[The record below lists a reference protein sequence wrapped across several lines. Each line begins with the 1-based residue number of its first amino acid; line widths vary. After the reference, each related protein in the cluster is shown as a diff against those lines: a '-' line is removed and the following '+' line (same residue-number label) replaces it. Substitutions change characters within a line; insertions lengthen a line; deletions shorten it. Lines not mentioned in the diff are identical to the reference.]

1 MVHLS
6 GNWLVV
12 VVEGDADASACDIE
26 AHALWSGGI
35 GSRFD
40 VGAATRLLDADGV
53 VLFGIDHREVDAAGD
68 GADVDRFLG
77 IDLAKGDFSRG
88 AVSLKLLALDV
99 LADDAAGDGIHI
111 DGLADGDVAHVDGA
125 ARAVDV
131 EVAASRDVL
140 KGGCAASGIDIDAL
154 TKGAVLDED
163 ASASAVEVESLGG
176 VKTFKSDGS
185 ASDIEV
191 VVDIGIGRN
200 GDDGDVFGEFLEVPW
215 PDEVDVAEPWPFFL
229 FHGEDAIGKAEVDLW
244 IGFAVFVV
252 DGDGFDVAFLELDF
266 AREGLDVEGTGDTGG
281 FVLSVDEVGSVAFF
295 VAIGDG
301 GSNACDG
308 SSDEE
313 EQGAG

>member
-6 GNWLVV
+6 GYRLVV
-12 VVEGDADASACDIE
+12 VVEGDADVSARDVE

-68 GADVDRFLG
+68 GLDVDRFLG
-77 IDLAKGDFSRG
+77 VDLAKGDSSRG
-88 AVSLKLLALDV
+88 AVSLKLFALDV

-111 DGLADGDVAHVDGA
+111 DGLANGDVAHVDGSA
-125 ARAVDV
+125 SAVDV
-131 EVAASRDVL
+131 EVAASGDVL
-140 KGGCAASGIDIDAL
+140 KGGCAASGIDLDAL
-154 TKGAVLDED
+154 TEGAILDED
-163 ASASAVEVESLGG
+163 ASASAVEVESLSGG
-176 VKTFKSDGS
+176 KTFKSNRS
-185 ASDIEV
+185 ASDIEL

-200 GDDGDVFGEFLEVPW
+200 GDDGGVFGEFLEVPW
-215 PDEVDVAEPWPFFL
+215 PDEVDIAEPWPFFL
-229 FHGEDAIGKAEVDLW
+229 FHGEDAIGEAEVDLW

-252 DGDGFDVAFLELDF
+252 DGDGFDVALLEFDF

-281 FVLSVDEVGSVAFF
+281 FVLSVDKVGSVAFF

-301 GSNACDG
+301 GSNTCDG

-313 EQGAG
+313 EQAAG